1 MPVAAALYREVRE
14 SERHAVALD
23 GTLRDPEWTPY
34 DVVVE
39 NLSSTGFRIPTEAG
53 LHVGAFVSLG
63 LAGVGMCPA
72 RVVRQADGQIGC
84 TFLVPL
90 GRGELK
96 AALDATSLRPI
107 DLSRIVKARL
117 SEPEGKRVTDTRA
130 PKAVRFFAVAS
141 LAAASWAAAIGVA
154 NLLTK

>member
-23 GTLRDPEWTPY
+23 GTLRDPEWKPH

-39 NLSSTGFRIPTEAG
+39 NLSSTGFRVPTETG

-72 RVVRQADGQIGC
+72 RVVRLADGQIGC

-90 GRGELK
+90 GKGELK

-107 DLSRIVKARL
+107 DLSRIAKAL
-117 SEPEGKRVTDTRA
+117 LPEPEGKRVLDTRA
-130 PKAVRFFAVAS
+130 PQLIRFVAVTG

>member
-23 GTLRDPEWTPY
+23 GTLRDPDWMPY

-53 LHVGAFVSLG
+53 LQVGALVSLG
-63 LAGVGMCPA
+63 LTGVGMCPA
-72 RVVRQADGQIGC
+72 RVARQADGQIGC

-107 DLSRIVKARL
+107 DLGRMAKARL
-117 SEPEGKRVTDTRA
+117 PELEGKRVTDTRA
-130 PKAVRFFAVAS
+130 PKAVRFLAVTG

-154 NLLTK
+154 DLLIK